1 MTSNLPENR
10 SAFEIF
16 LRYLWRRK
24 VIIFLPIAAMSLYT
38 GFYRYFSPNRFA
50 SQGSLT
56 VTQKIKSEPVLHR
69 LEEIKRE
76 ILSSGYLEQL
86 ILKHDLFRRERE
98 SSVPMSELVEKQRKI
113 FETNIRISDDET
125 GEVGSVFLLFSAA
138 DRQTA
143 ETVSKDLASRF
154 EAESNFNVIKSFYKP
169 HEYQLKGSS
178 AFLIGAFWG
187 AFFISLPLLFLYEF
201 PNIFYS
207 PGTHKEVFQPLLADW
222 REEYFEAVQQNQK
235 LKACWISA
243 CYAWAFLMA
252 MLQRSPLGDL
262 MESLRASAK

>member
-24 VIIFLPIAAMSLYT
+24 AIIFLPIAAMSLYV
-38 GFYRYFSPNRFA
+38 GFYRYFSPNGFA

-56 VTQKIKSEPVLHR
+56 VTQKIKSEPILHR

-76 ILSSGYLEQL
+76 ILSSAYLEQL
-86 ILKHDLFRRERE
+86 ILKHDLFRHERE
-98 SSVPMSELVEKQRKI
+98 SSVPISELVEKLRKV
-113 FETNIRISDDET
+113 FERNIDISDDET

-138 DRQTA
+138 ERQTA
-143 ETVSKDLASRF
+143 EAVSKDLASSF

-178 AFLIGAFWG
+178 AFLIGAVWG
-187 AFFISLPLLFLYEF
+187 AFFISLPLLFLYEI

-207 PGTHKEVFQPLLADW
+207 PRTHKEVFQPLLADW